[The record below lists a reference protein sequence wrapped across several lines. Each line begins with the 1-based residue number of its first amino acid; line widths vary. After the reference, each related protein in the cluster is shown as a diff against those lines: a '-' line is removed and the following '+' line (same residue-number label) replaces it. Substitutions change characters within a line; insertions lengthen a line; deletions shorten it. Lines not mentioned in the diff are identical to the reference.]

1 MSSLV
6 ILEGGITRD
15 AGLPGT
21 VVPLALPDLIY
32 FDKVV
37 LAAAEPSGYCGFCS
51 LSGYGRGTSGC
62 FNLSLF

>member
-1 MSSLV
+1 M
-6 ILEGGITRD
+6 RD
-15 AGLPGT
+15 AGLPGM

-37 LAAAEPSGYCGFCS
+37 LAAAEPSGYFGFCS